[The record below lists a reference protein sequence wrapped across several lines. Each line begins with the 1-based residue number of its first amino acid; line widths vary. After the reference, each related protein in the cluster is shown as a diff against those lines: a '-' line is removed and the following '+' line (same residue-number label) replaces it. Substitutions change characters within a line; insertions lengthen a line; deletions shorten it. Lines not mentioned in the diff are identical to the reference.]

1 MFGTD
6 DAQIE
11 DVHTLR
17 ECCCSIS
24 GGKTPSMSHPEYYG
38 GDIPFIKS
46 GDVKEETVS
55 TGTLSLTKEALAHA
69 GVKMIPAQSVL
80 VVIRSAALLR
90 EFHAA
95 INTVPVAINQDL
107 KAFVPK
113 PQYNP
118 VYLLWAIKSHETA
131 LLSKVQTVLT
141 SHIEMN
147 DLLNIP
153 VQEAKMEKQ
162 LWFAEYV
169 IQSDK
174 SKFAAR
180 LMASNRNLS
189 SGLMSLINEIIWP

>member
-1 MFGTD
+1 MFGAD
-6 DAQIE
+6 DARRE
-11 DVHTLR
+11 DTHTLR
-17 ECCCSIS
+17 ECCLSVS

-38 GDIPFIKS
+38 GNIPFIKS
-46 GDVKEETVS
+46 GDVKEEIVRK
-55 TGTLSLTKEALAHA
+55 GTLSLTEEALANA
-69 GVKMIPAQSVL
+69 GVKLIPPQSVL

-90 EFHAA
+90 EFHVA

-113 PQYNP
+113 SKYHP
-118 VYLLWAIKSHETA
+118 VYLLWVIKSHEAA

-153 VQEAKMEKQ
+153 VKEVEMGKQ
-162 LWFAEYV
+162 LGFAEYV

-174 SKFAAR
+174 SKFAAKQALADLTAAQKA
-180 LMASNRNLS
+180 LMRQYL
-189 SGLMSLINEIIWP
+189 G